1 MPSVVSHQLVVAL
14 TERGRINV
22 LPEEEEYLI
31 IKIKGIRKIECDIHL
46 SESSIWSSSLV
57 RVSEYSW
64 DMLRS
69 LKTFMKNSC

>member
-31 IKIKGIRKIECDIHL
+31 IKSIRKIECNIHL
-46 SESSIWSSSLV
+46 SESSIWSSNLV
-57 RVSEYSW
+57 RVSEYS
-64 DMLRS
+64 
-69 LKTFMKNSC
+69 